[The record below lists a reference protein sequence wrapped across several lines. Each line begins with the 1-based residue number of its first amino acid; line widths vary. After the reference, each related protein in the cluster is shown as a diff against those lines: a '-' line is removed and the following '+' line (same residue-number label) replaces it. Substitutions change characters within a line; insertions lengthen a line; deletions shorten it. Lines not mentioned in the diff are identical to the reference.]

1 MLRSRRL
8 AQRNPLATE
17 ISRPSNREFVTSVG
31 RAFAG
36 ALIFALPMLM
46 TMEMWELG
54 TTLHPWRIAALLLVA
69 FPLLLG
75 LSHFSGIRYT
85 ASVRDEVADVLVAI
99 LVSATTAVIVLSA
112 FGVLSAGMSPREIV
126 AKIAI
131 QFIPCS
137 VGAMLARSQLG
148 KSSSSDEDAK
158 REPSYGS
165 ELFLMMAGALFLS
178 LSVAPTEEIVLL
190 AFKMTAWQEIFLA
203 TASLVVMQVFVYA
216 AHFRGGHA
224 FEGMSIASEFARFT
238 LVGYAIVMAVSFCL
252 MWLLGQTDGNSF
264 DEIISIC
271 VVLSFPGAI
280 GAAAARLVL

>member
-1 MLRSRRL
+1 MSQVEGLTQDV
-8 AQRNPLATE
+8 AFPT
-17 ISRPSNREFVTSVG
+17 NREFLISVG

-54 TTLHPWRIAALLLVA
+54 VSLHPWRVATLLVA
-69 FPLLLG
+69 VLPLLLG

-85 ASVRDEVADVLVAI
+85 AHWRDEVADVFVAI
-99 LVSATTAVIVLSA
+99 LVSALTAVVILWI
-112 FGVLSAGMSPREIV
+112 FGVISFDMSLREIISKL
-126 AKIAI
+126 AM

-137 VGAMLARSQLG
+137 IGAMLARSQLG
-148 KSSSSDEDAK
+148 SSSASEDEEK
-158 REPSYGS
+158 SEPTYFG

-178 LSVAPTEEIVLL
+178 LSVAPTEETILI
-190 AFKMTAWQEIFLA
+190 AFKMTATQEIYLA
-203 TASLVVMQVFVYA
+203 VLSLLVMQIFVYA

-224 FEGMSIASEFARFT
+224 FEGMSIASEFLRFT
-238 LVGYAIVMAVSFCL
+238 LVGYVIVLLVSFCL

-264 DEIISIC
+264 NEVLSSC
-271 VVLSFPGAI
+271 LVLSFPGAI